1 MTVKINCILI
11 PTINDHHVVEVA
23 RAVADLGVHR
33 FNLMPLIPVAGTNF
47 SHLFP
52 PEDELVDR
60 LRAECEEYLPQCAI
74 VSVRADAA
82 GVLGE
87 DNSFSTMRLL
97 KEASS
102 MDHDPVSRPYV
113 AVASLEGVFVNA
125 HLGTRK
131 NSSSTKKHPIILNW
145 STRPAPPGQGRRT
158 LATIVRR
165 GERLSRGGGRR
176 SRL

>member
-1 MTVKINCILI
+1 M
-11 PTINDHHVVEVA
+11 VEVA

-60 LRAECEEYLPQCAI
+60 LRAECEEYLPQMRHCQRC
-74 VSVRADAA
+74 RADAA

-125 HLGTRK
+125 HLGHADKFLIYEETR
-131 NSSSTKKHPIILNW
+131 SF
-145 STRPAPPGQGRRT
+145 
-158 LATIVRR
+158 
-165 GERLSRGGGRR
+165 
-176 SRL
+176 